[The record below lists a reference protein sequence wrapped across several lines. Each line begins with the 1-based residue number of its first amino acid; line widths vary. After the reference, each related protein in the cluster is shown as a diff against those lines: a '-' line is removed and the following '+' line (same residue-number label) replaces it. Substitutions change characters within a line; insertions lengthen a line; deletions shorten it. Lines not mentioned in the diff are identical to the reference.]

1 MARAGDTIR
10 IVRARGLVGVCS
22 HDALRGGGPCMT
34 IYRPYIVMQ
43 DVVLLETHIYPLE
56 PLLKTVAS
64 KHTSCYDTIALDVRS
79 VGS

>member
-1 MARAGDTIR
+1 
-10 IVRARGLVGVCS
+10 
-22 HDALRGGGPCMT
+22 MT